1 MKRTVL
7 KQAWWLQ
14 SQQTVSNELSGWAG
28 RHTKPSIHTGV
39 NQSSPVGDYRLTRRA
54 FSLTQ
59 NHTNVSKH
67 ITKEWGNKS
76 KKTPLPQEQ
85 MFFQLKKRKT
95 EGRKHFGGGKG
106 KMKNIWKKKEIKK
119 VWKTNKQSLS
129 YCKKL
134 GQWWMHFYTCVC
146 THHFLKPHL
155 LQNRH
160 TQDIRR
166 HHTLDSNS
174 LAYQSQQANGKNT
187 NHNKPMERVKT
198 SAPHQWACRQE

>member
-119 VWKTNKQSLS
+119 GLKNKQTKPFILQETRTMMNALLYMCVHSSFLEATFTAKQAHS
-129 YCKKL
+129 GHKKTPYPGL
-134 GQWWMHFYTCVC
+134 
-146 THHFLKPHL
+146 
-155 LQNRH
+155 
-160 TQDIRR
+160 
-166 HHTLDSNS
+166 
-174 LAYQSQQANGKNT
+174 
-187 NHNKPMERVKT
+187 
-198 SAPHQWACRQE
+198 